1 MSLDISIELAVF
13 TAITNAK
20 FARAIEFSS
29 RIGKLMRRLPSLRGI
44 QAFEAVAR
52 LGSLS
57 AADDCLGITCRAVRH
72 PIRGLESEFGVL
84 PLRRTPPRLI
94 LNHAGRHL
102 RAAGGDRFRALHPAD
117 IA

>member
-57 AADDCLGITCRAVRH
+57 AAADSLGITGRAGSHR
-72 PIRGLESEFGVL
+72 IRGLESEVGVHRL
-84 PLRRTPPRLI
+84 HRTPRGRI
-94 LNHAGRHL
+94 LHDRGRRH
-102 RAAGGDRFRALHPAD
+102 RGAGGE
-117 IA
+117 